1 MYMWLH
7 EWYFLYNVQTCAHED
22 EVMFISKI
30 KRNLHVLSSDKR
42 NL

>member
-1 MYMWLH
+1 MA
-7 EWYFLYNVQTCAHED
+7 FSNVQTCAHED